1 MSSSLRILRIVTR
14 LNVGGPTRHIA
25 MLCRG
30 MPASGHVHRLLFGPC
45 DSREG
50 EGILTVPAETDRRFV
65 PDLTRGI
72 SPVRDARAYAQPRRE
87 IRPFRPHVVHTH
99 QSKAGFLGRAA
110 AFAERVPCVV
120 HTFHGHVLQGY
131 WPLPV
136 NWVLRAIE
144 RRSAKKSTWL
154 VVQAEAQAAELARL
168 LGDRVAPKLRLILP
182 ALDPG
187 FLTGAAPA
195 DRARIPAS
203 LGIPGE
209 APTLVMA
216 ARLVPIKRPQKAIRL
231 LAALPG
237 FHLILLGDGPLRSRV
252 LTLAGELGVLE
263 RLHIVALQSDPR
275 PYYDA
280 ADLAILTSAQ
290 EGTPLCFLEAR
301 ARGLPIAA
309 TDVGAV
315 RDVAGPHALL
325 WSSEGRPE
333 DWADALG
340 AAWDRRNARID
351 PLDLWAHSPER
362 LVGDL
367 LELYRSGPSR

>member
-1 MSSSLRILRIVTR
+1 M
-14 LNVGGPTRHIA
+14 
-25 MLCRG
+25 
-30 MPASGHVHRLLFGPC
+30 
-45 DSREG
+45 
-50 EGILTVPAETDRRFV
+50 TVPAEADRRFV
-65 PDLTRGI
+65 PELTRGV
-72 SPVRDARAYAQPRRE
+72 SPVRDARAYAQLRRE
-87 IRPFRPHVVHTH
+87 IRAFRPDVVHTH

-136 NWVLRAIE
+136 SWVLRASE

-154 VVQAEAQAAELARL
+154 VVQAEAQAAELAQL
-168 LGDRVAPKLRLILP
+168 LGGHIAPKLRLIPP

-187 FLTGAAPA
+187 FLTDAVPA
-195 DRARIPAS
+195 DRARIRET
-203 LGIPGE
+203 LGIPAE

-237 FHLILLGDGPLRSRV
+237 FHMILLGDGPLRSRV
-252 LTLAGELGVLE
+252 LTLARELGVLE
-263 RLHIVALQSDPR
+263 RLHLVGLQSDPQS
-275 PYYDA
+275 YYDA

-315 RDVAGPHALL
+315 RGVAGPQALL
-325 WSSEGRPE
+325 WPSEGRPE
-333 DWADALG
+333 EWADALR
-340 AAWDRRNARID
+340 AAWDGRSSRID

-367 LELYRSGPSR
+367 LELYRSGRCK